1 MRYGVNFIIQITHI
15 HHSMILL
22 LSTSKTH
29 GGPIVRNYPMSM
41 LYFRFRTTVLSGVGF
56 VISYES
62 NNAGLDLCLKVI
74 AEKGFLSIEDYLNL
88 TI

>member
-1 MRYGVNFIIQITHI
+1 MKKIYDKLEKSFHSYQSSIGVMECELVKYCEFGDDFSVFYQP
-15 HHSMILL
+15 
-22 LSTSKTH
+22 
-29 GGPIVRNYPMSM
+29 GD
-41 LYFRFRTTVLSGVGF
+41 GF